1 MSRAV
6 KITQGN
12 KGLRLDIRD
21 CGLMRYR
28 EALVLQLELVE
39 QRQKEKIAN
48 TVLILEHQP
57 VITLGLR
64 ESQNWLLVSEEV
76 LAERGIDLVS
86 VKRGGGTTAHNP
98 GQVVIYPV
106 VSLRSLKLGV
116 NEYIR
121 KLETI
126 GIELLGD
133 FGINAG
139 RRKGYPGL
147 WLGEK
152 KIGAIGVRIK
162 KWVTFHGM
170 AVNISNDL
178 SIFEMIVP
186 CGLEGVR
193 ITSVCGETG
202 LDISMSDVKET
213 LATLCREHFV

>member
-86 VKRGGGTTAHNP
+86 VKRGGE
-98 GQVVIYPV
+98 
-106 VSLRSLKLGV
+106 SLR
-116 NEYIR
+116 R
-121 KLETI
+121 LE
-126 GIELLGD
+126 L
-133 FGINAG
+133 NC
-139 RRKGYPGL
+139 
-147 WLGEK
+147 W
-152 KIGAIGVRIK
+152 
-162 KWVTFHGM
+162 
-170 AVNISNDL
+170 
-178 SIFEMIVP
+178 
-186 CGLEGVR
+186 
-193 ITSVCGETG
+193 
-202 LDISMSDVKET
+202 
-213 LATLCREHFV
+213 ATLV

>member
-1 MSRAV
+1 V

>member
-1 MSRAV
+1 V

-12 KGLRLDIRD
+12 KGLQLDIRD

-28 EALVLQLELVE
+28 EALALQLELVE

-48 TVLILEHQP
+48 TVLILEHKP
-57 VITLGLR
+57 VVTLGLR
-64 ESQNWLLVSEEV
+64 ESENRLLVSEDV

-98 GQVVIYPV
+98 GQVVLYPV

-116 NEYIR
+116 NEYVR
-121 KLETI
+121 KLEAI
-126 GIELLGD
+126 GIELLSG

-139 RRKGYPGL
+139 RREGYPGL

-152 KIGAIGVRIK
+152 KIGSIGVRVK

-178 SIFEMIVP
+178 SIFETIVP
-186 CGLEGVR
+186 CGLQGVR

-202 LDISMSDVKET
+202 LDVSMSKVKER
-213 LATLCREHFV
+213 LATLCREHFA

>member
-1 MSRAV
+1 M
-6 KITQGN
+6 
-12 KGLRLDIRD
+12 
-21 CGLMRYR
+21 
-28 EALVLQLELVE
+28 VE

-64 ESQNWLLVSEEV
+64 KSENKLLVSRDV

-106 VSLRSLKLGV
+106 VNLRSLKLGV
-116 NEYIR
+116 NEYVR
-121 KLETI
+121 KLEAI
-126 GIELLGD
+126 GIELLGG
-133 FGINAG
+133 FSINAG

-152 KIGAIGVRIK
+152 KIGAIGVRVK

-170 AVNISNDL
+170 AVNIRNDL
-178 SIFEMIVP
+178 SIFEAIVP
-186 CGLEGVR
+186 CGLQGVR

-202 LDISMSDVKET
+202 LDISMSEVKGT
-213 LATLCREHFV
+213 LATLCREHFA